1 MQGSGVTKNSRQRT
15 AVLEVLRG
23 TKSHP
28 TADWVYDKVREE
40 LPNISLGTV
49 YRNLSRLTEAGLI
62 QRLDV
67 GDGVDHF
74 DAAVEPHYHLYCESC
89 RRLLDLDLPYDTAL
103 NDRAE
108 ALHPVQVSRHSLVF
122 HGLCGTCSGR
132 NDLSGN

>member
-1 MQGSGVTKNSRQRT
+1 MYFTD
-15 AVLEVLRG
+15 
-23 TKSHP
+23 
-28 TADWVYDKVREE
+28 DWVYDLVREE
-40 LPNISLGTV
+40 LFFFSLGSV
-49 YRNLSRLTEAGLI
+49 YRNLSWLTEAGLI

-132 NDLSGN
+132 KDLSGN